1 MRCCG
6 QGTSPWT
13 TTPRLHGRDAA
24 FRVCG
29 GWSPEVDLA
38 WSPPWDLEWMDVF
51 QMDRYIRW
59 VDIDIESWEW
69 WIDMRDSLNR
79 AWLEIPISCSC
90 FFPAINL
97 HFSRRF
103 PSLICPLQSPEAVYY
118 DAAAAN
124 HMEASGF
131 PRFMEKRWNP
141 GDHFQLISEKSWEEP
156 TYFL

>member
-1 MRCCG
+1 
-6 QGTSPWT
+6 
-13 TTPRLHGRDAA
+13 
-24 FRVCG
+24 
-29 GWSPEVDLA
+29 
-38 WSPPWDLEWMDVF
+38 
-51 QMDRYIRW
+51 
-59 VDIDIESWEW
+59 
-69 WIDMRDSLNR
+69 MRDSLNR

-131 PRFMEKRWNP
+131 PRFTEKRWNP
-141 GDHFQLISEKSWEEP
+141 GDHFFSIDFREILRGTNIHFYRSGND
-156 TYFL
+156 